1 MIDARGSAGQA
12 QLAKRLTELEGPVV
26 VVLPDDLAMRS
37 DLTLPD
43 TARRSLDQ
51 VLDVE
56 IERLTPFK
64 STDVALTRE
73 IHAAAGGQIRVE
85 LTIVPRARIEALIA
99 PLRAAGI
106 TIDHVVAD
114 HASIERATDRSLIG
128 PPTGPSKRRG
138 SGIPALATIA
148 LAAIAI
154 VSPFLEQERRI
165 EGLDAQRDMQRPRVE
180 AVMRLARQVEQLEAR
195 DARLRDFAENR
206 AAMTLL
212 LEETTRVLPDDTW
225 LVQYQYG
232 AETLTLE
239 GRSAAATA
247 LIDVLTA
254 SPWFNDVRFRA
265 PVNRDPISGA
275 DRFRLSA
282 KVSPR

>member
-1 MIDARGSAGQA
+1 MILTLFFDWGAALRNSLPGRVQRLLGLGRPYAVIQPDGDGWALFQARGGMIDARGSAGQA

-99 PLRAAGI
+99 P
-106 TIDHVVAD
+106 
-114 HASIERATDRSLIG
+114 
-128 PPTGPSKRRG
+128 
-138 SGIPALATIA
+138 
-148 LAAIAI
+148 
-154 VSPFLEQERRI
+154 
-165 EGLDAQRDMQRPRVE
+165 
-180 AVMRLARQVEQLEAR
+180 
-195 DARLRDFAENR
+195 
-206 AAMTLL
+206 
-212 LEETTRVLPDDTW
+212 
-225 LVQYQYG
+225 
-232 AETLTLE
+232 
-239 GRSAAATA
+239 
-247 LIDVLTA
+247 
-254 SPWFNDVRFRA
+254 
-265 PVNRDPISGA
+265 
-275 DRFRLSA
+275 
-282 KVSPR
+282 